1 MKSLQMKW
9 ATLGSLLIFF
19 LLTSGFVSDYWPQT
33 VSEEEGV
40 LEEARQ
46 LNNQGVA
53 FYHDRKLPE
62 ALASFVM
69 AASLDKHFWQ
79 GHYNC
84 AIVLAAMGKTE
95 KALHHLDLSL
105 DIDPY
110 NPMTLAFYID
120 LLDKVNRGA

>member
-1 MKSLQMKW
+1 MKSLHLKW
-9 ATLGSLLIFF
+9 AALASLLVLF
-19 LLTSGFVSDYWPQT
+19 LFTSGFVSDFSPQT
-33 VSEEEGV
+33 VPEEEGIS
-40 LEEARQ
+40 EEARQ

-53 FYHDRKLPE
+53 FYFDRKLPE
-62 ALASFVM
+62 ALGSFVM

-84 AIVLAAMGKTE
+84 AIVLAAMGKPE
-95 KALHHLDLSL
+95 EAIHHLDLSL

-120 LLDKVNRGA
+120 LLDKVDRGA